1 MPEKTTKNSSFEDI
15 FLAIVSIFCF
25 YGFILGV
32 LYLFNFD
39 IIFNSF
45 EILNQ
50 IVLLLVVICCVLYF
64 EIIKNHKTFL
74 GFIGFRKEDIK
85 TYIVA
90 TLAGF
95 VLVVLAVGFLDYLS
109 SLFSSS
115 ETNPYEG
122 ADKKLFD
129 SVFVLSLLISPFSE
143 EFFFRGFLQ
152 DILVEKLGAVW
163 GIVITVLSFLF
174 YIRVIGIL
182 GCISWHNHN
191 SNSAFAAKIQ
201 NKLFDT
207 EHCGSFVETIFGID
221 FYLTN
226 LR

>member
-163 GIVITVLSFLF
+163 GIVITVLSFSLLHQGYWNYWGAF
-174 YIRVIGIL
+174 LGIITIAIVL
-182 GCISWHNHN
+182 SLLKYKTN
-191 SNSAFAAKIQ
+191 SLIPSIVVHLLNNF
-201 NKLFDT
+201 L
-207 EHCGSFVETIFGID
+207 V
-221 FYLTN
+221 LTLLLN
-226 LR
+226 